1 MFQYHLQPRFSETDG
16 LGHINNA
23 TLPVWLE
30 EARTD
35 LFRMFNPSLSLKTWN
50 LILKKYEIDFI
61 AQIWREQQVT
71 IETEIEHLGNTS
83 LVVMQRV
90 YQSAALV
97 ATGRTVLVH
106 FDYAANRA
114 APIPDSIRQQLTR
127 HLANN
132 GEHT

>member
-1 MFQYHLQPRFSETDG
+1 LQPRFSETDG
-16 LGHINNA
+16 LGHINNSA
-23 TLPVWLE
+23 LPVWLE

-35 LFRMFNPSLSLKTWN
+35 LFRIFNPSLSLKTWN
-50 LILKKYEIDFI
+50 LILKKYEVDFI

-90 YQSAALV
+90 YQSGALV

-106 FDYAANRA
+106 FDYAANCP
-114 APIPDSIRQQLTR
+114 APIPESIRQQLHSHR
-127 HLANN
+127 ADAR
-132 GEHT
+132 EDA